1 VSRITVYNQF
11 GSKSGLLASLA
22 PRHEHQTMPA
32 GGSPREQ
39 LDHHIQLC
47 CAVWADAPAL
57 HRHLPHSGHEG
68 ASDTARVLAERLADA
83 DELRPGCS
91 IKEAEDVISALT
103 SFAVFDRLHKDG
115 RRSPS
120 AVAEIVRRLASTLLT

>member
-22 PRHEHQTMPA
+22 PRHDDVTTPA
-32 GGSPREQ
+32 EGSPREQ

-47 CAVWADAPAL
+47 CEMWADAPAL
-57 HRHLPHSGHEG
+57 HRHLPQSARQG
-68 ASDTARVLAERLADA
+68 ASDMARVLAERLAAA
-83 DELRPGCS
+83 DELRLGCS

-103 SFAVFDRLHKDG
+103 LFAVFDRLHKDG